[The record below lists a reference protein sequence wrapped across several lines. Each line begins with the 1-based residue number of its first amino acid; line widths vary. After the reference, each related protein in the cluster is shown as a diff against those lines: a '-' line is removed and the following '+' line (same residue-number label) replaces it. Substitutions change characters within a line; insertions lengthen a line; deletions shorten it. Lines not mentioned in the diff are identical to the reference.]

1 MTSISASLPRSQ
13 MTSSTFSS
21 GSLNLEMKSA
31 RFLQDLTRSSE
42 FWIGREKARC
52 EMLSKTFTNGAKEW
66 AMEAH
71 AAASPA
77 NSSLAH
83 PWALCCTRQ
92 TLDERPLTFKQ
103 NISLL
108 NPPRTQCSFCLV
120 SRPLKRYNNYIYAI
134 AHVHDVSS
142 WVKIYHVRCQVD

>member
-1 MTSISASLPRSQ
+1 

-21 GSLNLEMKSA
+21 GNFNLEMKSA
-31 RFLQDLTRSSE
+31 RFLQDLMRSLE

-77 NSSLAH
+77 NVAIGSTSCFTLRK
-83 PWALCCTRQ
+83 LC
-92 TLDERPLTFKQ
+92 
-103 NISLL
+103 S
-108 NPPRTQCSFCLV
+108 
-120 SRPLKRYNNYIYAI
+120 
-134 AHVHDVSS
+134 
-142 WVKIYHVRCQVD
+142 